1 MIPAAPAVEPVSC
14 ALYPWRFTLDTL
26 NPSRRFIV
34 AIKVGINGF
43 GRIGRLF
50 YRAAMRQGGIEIVG
64 INDLVSS
71 DNLAYL
77 VERDTVHGRFE

>member
-1 MIPAAPAVEPVSC
+1 M
-14 ALYPWRFTLDTL
+14 
-26 NPSRRFIV
+26 

-77 VERDTVHGRFE
+77 VERDTVHGRFEKSVVASDGALTCDGITSR

>member
-1 MIPAAPAVEPVSC
+1 M
-14 ALYPWRFTLDTL
+14 
-26 NPSRRFIV
+26 

-50 YRAAMRQGGIEIVG
+50 YRAAMRQGGIEILG
-64 INDLVSS
+64 INDLVDS

-77 VERDTVHGRFE
+77 VQRDTMHGRVREDRHRGGGWARLRRDHLEVHERTRSGKPAVG

>member
-1 MIPAAPAVEPVSC
+1 M
-14 ALYPWRFTLDTL
+14 
-26 NPSRRFIV
+26 

-50 YRAAMRQGGIEIVG
+50 YRAALRQGGIEIVG

-77 VERDTVHGRFE
+77 VQRDTMHGVFEKTVSAGEGSLSCEGMTTRCTSERDPANLP